1 MASLAQPAVRSDIE
15 APHYLQFGAT
25 MTDFSVQQTADALIA
40 KPPEVG
46 LDISSD
52 FSEVIQKIVDG
63 IKGDPVPVVCVV
75 NHCVDPASGNWEYSL
90 DFGVN
95 LVNGYPR
102 FLTNEELLVGRGS
115 IVWAGRLGAMREFIW
130 TYLLLLAMSEMEDL
144 RSLSLI
150 QVHKILPI

>member
-1 MASLAQPAVRSDIE
+1 MVMASLAQPAVRSDIE

-115 IVWAGRLGAMREFIW
+115 IVWAGRLGANERVHMDLFIA
-130 TYLLLLAMSEMEDL
+130 LAMSEMED
-144 RSLSLI
+144 R
-150 QVHKILPI
+150 VRDP